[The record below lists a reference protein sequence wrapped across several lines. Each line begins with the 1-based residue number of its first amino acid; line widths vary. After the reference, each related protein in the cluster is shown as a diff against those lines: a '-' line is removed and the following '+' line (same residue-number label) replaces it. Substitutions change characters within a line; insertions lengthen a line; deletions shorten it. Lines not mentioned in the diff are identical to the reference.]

1 VVEVQEQF
9 FLVLVQVEVL
19 LLLLVRHLPLVGLL
33 AKAEMA
39 QMVNGTVGHLE
50 VGTLAVLV
58 AVEQ

>member
-1 VVEVQEQF
+1 VVEVQVQYL
-9 FLVLVQVEVL
+9 LVLAQVEVL
-19 LLLLVRHLPLVGLL
+19 LLLSVRHLPLVELL